1 MAIIVRRTYLP
12 KPGTGGKLLKLVR
25 EAADEM
31 GKAGFPKPRVF
42 KAWHGGHGTV
52 FTDQEWE
59 SVLKYEESRDAVRR
73 TSGITSVFDGI
84 YPLLAKTHD
93 TQILEV
99 VG

>member
-1 MAIIVRRTYLP
+1 MP
-12 KPGTGGKLLKLVR
+12 KPGNGGKLLRLVR

-31 GKAGFPKPRVF
+31 AKAGFPRPRVL

-59 SVLKYEESRDAVRR
+59 SVVQYEESRDAVRG
-73 TSGITSVFDGI
+73 TSAITSVFEGI
-84 YPLLAKTHD
+84 YPLLAATHD

-99 VG
+99 AE

>member
-1 MAIIVRRTYLP
+1 MIVVRRTYLP

-31 GKAGFPKPRVF
+31 GKAGFPQPRVF
-42 KAWHGGHGTV
+42 KGWHGGHGTV

-59 SVLKYEESRDAVRR
+59 SVVMYEESRDTVRR
-73 TSGITSVFDGI
+73 TSTITSVFDGI
-84 YPLLAKTHD
+84 YPLLAQTHD